1 MGPEADRT
9 PPVRSPDK
17 REARELGGL
26 GSCHVW
32 LWGKS
37 ESRER
42 WKALESLMLGDFLK
56 IDYAKMR
63 VFEQDIVQDF

>member
-17 REARELGGL
+17 REARELGAWVAAMSGY
-26 GSCHVW
+26 G
-32 LWGKS
+32 GKS

-63 VFEQDIVQDF
+63 VFEQDIVHDF